1 MILPD
6 SLYFFSKKLV
16 EVERTP
22 SMVESFAETNEATS
36 WSESPLHREQQIEA
50 PGDQIEVGHFRETGN
65 PSRHLVEAA
74 FAPRSQPGPRSAP

>member
-36 WSESPLHREQQIEA
+36 WSESPSTVSSKSKL
-50 PGDQIEVGHFRETGN
+50 PET
-65 PSRHLVEAA
+65 R
-74 FAPRSQPGPRSAP
+74 